1 MEVFLKLFFVCL
13 LFVSCALGVEIIDVV
28 EQSVFGQG
36 NECYGTHVGFG
47 YSGSAEFHYES
58 LIRRYRGC
66 KHVEGNLEIT
76 NLQSSA
82 KISYDLS
89 FLSQI
94 EVVTGYVLLGLLDM
108 ESIPLTNLKLI
119 RGDNMF
125 NIMGEDYGLVV
136 AFTDSAGKDNQ
147 KGLRELQLPALREI
161 SRGRVLFLQN
171 PLLNFVNTI
180 AWNVIV
186 PGLKNPVTY
195 GESAYNMTSLEVC
208 DPACAKGDEAYC
220 WGKGPNMCQ
229 IVHFPVCDELCPG
242 RCYDSTIVGCCHPE
256 CAVGCTGP
264 SNTQCL
270 MCKYFKSGDSCV
282 SSCPGEVS
290 TRNGQDCI
298 MRDTDATSWNED
310 LNI

>member
-1 MEVFLKLFFVCL
+1 MEFFVK
-13 LFVSCALGVEIIDVV
+13 FVSVISLFLPSVLGVEIIEV
-28 EQSVFGQG
+28 EQSMFGHG
-36 NECYGTHVGFG
+36 DECYGTHVGFG

-58 LIRRYRGC
+58 LIRRYKGC

-76 NLQSSA
+76 NLQSDQ
-82 KISYDLS
+82 ISYDLS

-94 EVVTGYVLLGLLDM
+94 EVVTGYVLLGLLDL

-119 RGDNMF
+119 RADNMF

-136 AFTDSAGKDNQ
+136 AFTDSTGENQ
-147 KGLRELQLPALREI
+147 HQGLRELQLPALREI
-161 SRGRVLFLQN
+161 SRGRVLFMQN

-186 PGLKNPVTY
+186 PGIENPVTY
-195 GESAYNMTSLEVC
+195 GQSAYNTTSVELC
-208 DPACAKGDEAYC
+208 DPKCEQGNQRFC

-229 IVHFPVCDELCPG
+229 IGVFHFPVCDELCPG

-264 SNTQCL
+264 SNTECT
-270 MCKYFKSGDSCV
+270 MCKYFKSNNMCV
-282 SSCPGEVS
+282 SSCPGGVS
-290 TRNGQDCI
+290 VRNGQECI
-298 MRDTDATSWNED
+298 DN
-310 LNI
+310 